1 MISFK
6 EALKIHSS
14 IPLKPLEIEVVSLFE
29 SIGRILAKDI
39 ICIHAL
45 PKFNQSAM
53 DGYGFKMQDLGKK
66 TQVIQHIFAGDDV
79 SALEVRENECVKI
92 MTGAMVPKGI
102 ETIVPIE
109 CMLESHKNFALAPKD
124 FKINA
129 NIRQKG
135 ENASLNSVLV
145 PKNTRLNY
153 GHIALIASQGFK
165 EIKAFRKLK
174 IALFSSGDEL
184 VPLGQNALECQ
195 VYDVNSVG
203 IFNMLKNYNTHFLG
217 VLKDD
222 KNLQLK
228 ILESQDYDVILSSAG
243 VSVGDKDFF
252 KDALK
257 EKNALFYYEKVNLKP
272 GKPVTLARLNQSIII
287 GLPGNPL
294 SCLVVLRVL
303 ILPLLERLS
312 LNKDFKLK
320 PFKAQ
325 INAPLKLKGERAHLI
340 LGNYSN
346 HQFIPYNN
354 NRYESGAIQA
364 LARVDSIA
372 LIDEGVGLVQGEIEI
387 LRFEN

>member
-29 SIGRILAKDI
+29 STGRILAEDI
-39 ICIHAL
+39 VCIHAL

-79 SALEVRENECVKI
+79 SALEVKENECVKI

-109 CMLESHKNFALAPKD
+109 CMLESHKDFALAPKD
-124 FKINA
+124 FKIHA

-203 IFNMLKNYNTHFLG
+203 VFNMLKNYNTHFLG

-222 KNLQLK
+222 KDLQLK
-228 ILESQDYDVILSSAG
+228 ILELQDYDVILSSAG

-294 SCLVVLRVL
+294 SCLLVLRVL

-325 INAPLKLKGERAHLI
+325 INAPLKLKNKRTHLI

>member
-14 IPLKPLEIEVVSLFE
+14 IPLKPLEVEVISLFE
-29 SIGRILAKDI
+29 STGCVLAEDI

-79 SALEVRENECVKI
+79 SALEVKENECVKI

-102 ETIVPIE
+102 ETIIPIE

-129 NIRQKG
+129 HIRQKG

-228 ILESQDYDVILSSAG
+228 ILEWQDYDVILSSAG

-325 INAPLKLKGERAHLI
+325 INAPLKLKNKRAHLI

-372 LIDEGVGLVQGEIEI
+372 LINEGVGLVQGEIEI

>member
-14 IPLKPLEIEVVSLFE
+14 IPLKPLEVEVVSLFE
-29 SIGRILAKDI
+29 STGRILAEDI
-39 ICIHAL
+39 VCIHAL

-79 SALEVRENECVKI
+79 SALEVKENECVKI

-203 IFNMLKNYNTHFLG
+203 VFNMLKNYNTHFLG

-228 ILESQDYDVILSSAG
+228 ILELQDYDVILSSAG

-272 GKPVTLARLNQSIII
+272 GKPVTLAQLHQSIII

-303 ILPLLERLS
+303 ILPLLEHLS

-325 INAPLKLKGERAHLI
+325 INAPLKLKDKRAHLI

-364 LARVDSIA
+364 LAQVDSIA
-372 LIDEGVGLVQGEIEI
+372 LIDEGVGLVQDEIEI

>member
-1 MISFK
+1 MINFK

-14 IPLKPLEIEVVSLFE
+14 IPLKPLEIEVISLFE
-29 SIGRILAKDI
+29 SIGRVLAEDI

-79 SALEVRENECVKI
+79 SALEVKENECVKI

-109 CMLESHKNFALAPKD
+109 CMLESHKDFALAPKD
-124 FKINA
+124 FKIHA

-145 PKNTRLNY
+145 HKNIRLNY

-228 ILESQDYDVILSSAG
+228 ILELQGYDVILSSAG

-294 SCLVVLRVL
+294 SCLLVLRVL
-303 ILPLLERLS
+303 ILPLLEHLS
-312 LNKDFKLK
+312 LNKDFKLNL
-320 PFKAQ
+320 FKAQ
-325 INAPLKLKGERAHLI
+325 INAPLKLKGERTHLI

-364 LARVDSIA
+364 LAQVDSIA

>member
-14 IPLKPLEIEVVSLFE
+14 IPLKPLEIEVISLFE
-29 SIGRILAKDI
+29 SIGRVLAEDI
-39 ICIHAL
+39 ICTHAL

-66 TQVIQHIFAGDDV
+66 TQVVQRIFAGDDV
-79 SALEVRENECVKI
+79 SALEVKENECVKI

-102 ETIVPIE
+102 ETIIPIE
-109 CMLESHKNFALAPKD
+109 CMLESHKNSALAPKD

-257 EKNALFYYEKVNLKP
+257 ERNALFYYEKVNLKP

>member
-29 SIGRILAKDI
+29 STGRVLAEDI
-39 ICIHAL
+39 VCIHAL

-102 ETIVPIE
+102 ETIIPIE
-109 CMLESHKNFALAPKD
+109 CMLESHKDSALAPKD

-203 IFNMLKNYNTHFLG
+203 VFNMLKNYNTHFLG

-222 KNLQLK
+222 KNLQFK
-228 ILESQDYDVILSSAG
+228 TLELQNYDVILSSAG

>member
-29 SIGRILAKDI
+29 SIGRVLAEDI

-53 DGYGFKMQDLGKK
+53 DGYGFKMQDLGQK
-66 TQVIQHIFAGDDV
+66 TQVIQRIFAGDDV
-79 SALEVRENECVKI
+79 SALEVKENECVKI

-102 ETIVPIE
+102 ETIIPIE
-109 CMLESHKNFALAPKD
+109 CMLESHENSALAPKD
-124 FKINA
+124 FKIHA

-203 IFNMLKNYNTHFLG
+203 VFNMLKNYNTHFLE

-222 KNLQLK
+222 KDLQLK
-228 ILESQDYDVILSSAG
+228 ILELQGYDVILSSAG

-272 GKPVTLARLNQSIII
+272 GKPVTLAQLNQSIII

-294 SCLVVLRVL
+294 SCLLVLRVL

-312 LNKDFKLK
+312 LNKDFKLNL
-320 PFKAQ
+320 FKAQ
-325 INAPLKLKGERAHLI
+325 INAPLKLNNKRTHLI

-364 LARVDSIA
+364 LAQVDSIA
-372 LIDEGVGLVQGEIEI
+372 LIDEGVEWVQGEIEI

>member
-29 SIGRILAKDI
+29 SAGRILAEDI

-66 TQVIQHIFAGDDV
+66 TQIIQHIFAGDDV

-222 KNLQLK
+222 KDLQLK
-228 ILESQDYDVILSSAG
+228 ILELQDYDVILSSAG

-257 EKNALFYYEKVNLKP
+257 ERNALFYYEKVNLKP

-294 SCLVVLRVL
+294 SCLIVLRVL

-325 INAPLKLKGERAHLI
+325 INAPLKLKDKRAHLI

-354 NRYESGAIQA
+354 NRYESGAIEA
-364 LARVDSIA
+364 LGQVDSIA
-372 LIDEGVGLVQGEIEI
+372 LIDEGVGLVQGEIDI

>member
-29 SIGRILAKDI
+29 STGRILAEDI

-79 SALEVRENECVKI
+79 SALEVKENECVKI

-109 CMLESHKNFALAPKD
+109 CMLESHKDFALAPKD
-124 FKINA
+124 FKIHA

-153 GHIALIASQGFK
+153 GHIAFIASQGFK

-203 IFNMLKNYNTHFLG
+203 VFNMLKNYNTHFLG

-222 KNLQLK
+222 KDLQLK
-228 ILESQDYDVILSSAG
+228 ILELQDYDVILSSAG

-325 INAPLKLKGERAHLI
+325 INAPLKLKGERTHLI

>member
-14 IPLKPLEIEVVSLFE
+14 IPLKPLEIEVISLFE
-29 SIGRILAKDI
+29 SIGRVLAEDI
-39 ICIHAL
+39 ICTHAL

-66 TQVIQHIFAGDDV
+66 TQIVQHIFAGDDV
-79 SALEVRENECVKI
+79 SALEVKENECVKI

-109 CMLESHKNFALAPKD
+109 CMLESHKNSALAPKD
-124 FKINA
+124 FKIHA

-145 PKNTRLNY
+145 PKNTHLNY

-203 IFNMLKNYNTHFLG
+203 VFNMLKNYNTHFLG

-228 ILESQDYDVILSSAG
+228 VLELQDYDVILSSAG

-272 GKPVTLARLNQSIII
+272 GKPVTLAQLNQSIII

-294 SCLVVLRVL
+294 SCLLVLRVL

-325 INAPLKLKGERAHLI
+325 INAPLKLKDKRTHLI

-364 LARVDSIA
+364 LAQVDSIA

>member
-29 SIGRILAKDI
+29 SIGCILAEDI

-53 DGYGFKMQDLGKK
+53 DGYGFKMQDLGQK

-102 ETIVPIE
+102 ETIIPIE
-109 CMLESHKNFALAPKD
+109 CMLESHANFALAPKD

-294 SCLVVLRVL
+294 SCLLVLRVL

-354 NRYESGAIQA
+354 NRYESGAIEA
-364 LARVDSIA
+364 LAQVDSIA
-372 LIDEGVGLVQGEIEI
+372 LIDEGMGLVQGEIEI

>member
-14 IPLKPLEIEVVSLFE
+14 IPLKPLEIEVISLFE
-29 SIGRILAKDI
+29 STGRILAEDI
-39 ICIHAL
+39 VCIHAL

-53 DGYGFKMQDLGKK
+53 DGYGFKMQDLGKR

-79 SALEVRENECVKI
+79 STLEVKENECVKI

-109 CMLESHKNFALAPKD
+109 CMLESHENSALAPKD

-203 IFNMLKNYNTHFLG
+203 VFNMLKNYNTHFLG

-228 ILESQDYDVILSSAG
+228 ILELQDYDVILSSAG

-294 SCLVVLRVL
+294 SCLLVLRVL

-354 NRYESGAIQA
+354 NRYESGAIEA

>member
-29 SIGRILAKDI
+29 STGRILAEDI
-39 ICIHAL
+39 VCIHAL
-45 PKFNQSAM
+45 PKFNQSTM

-66 TQVIQHIFAGDDV
+66 TQVIQRIFAGDDV

-109 CMLESHKNFALAPKD
+109 CMLESHENFALAPKD

-203 IFNMLKNYNTHFLG
+203 IFNILKNYNTHFLG
-217 VLKDD
+217 VLKDNKD
-222 KNLQLK
+222 LQLK
-228 ILESQDYDVILSSAG
+228 KLESQDYDVILSSAG

-294 SCLVVLRVL
+294 SCLIVLRVL

-312 LNKDFKLK
+312 LNKDFELK

-325 INAPLKLKGERAHLI
+325 INAPLKLKGERTHLI

-364 LARVDSIA
+364 LAQVDSIA

>member
-29 SIGRILAKDI
+29 SIGRILAEDI
-39 ICIHAL
+39 VCIHAL

-53 DGYGFKMQDLGKK
+53 DGYGFKMQDLGKR
-66 TQVIQHIFAGDDV
+66 TQVIQRIFAGDDV
-79 SALEVRENECVKI
+79 SALEVKENECVKI

-102 ETIVPIE
+102 ETIIPIE
-109 CMLESHKNFALAPKD
+109 CMLESHENFALAPKD

-184 VPLGQNALECQ
+184 VSLGQNALECQ

-228 ILESQDYDVILSSAG
+228 ILELQDYDVILSSAG

-272 GKPVTLARLNQSIII
+272 GKPVTLAQLNQSIII

-294 SCLVVLRVL
+294 SCLLVLRVL

-325 INAPLKLKGERAHLI
+325 INAPLKLKDKRVHLI

-364 LARVDSIA
+364 LAQVDSIA

>member
-14 IPLKPLEIEVVSLFE
+14 IPLKPLEIEVISLFE
-29 SIGRILAKDI
+29 SIGHILAEDI

-79 SALEVRENECVKI
+79 SALEVKENECVKI
-92 MTGAMVPKGI
+92 MTRAMVPKGI
-102 ETIVPIE
+102 ETIIPIE
-109 CMLESHKNFALAPKD
+109 CMLESHTNFALAPKD

-135 ENASLNSVLV
+135 ENASLNSMLV

-153 GHIALIASQGFK
+153 GYIVLIASQGLK

-174 IALFSSGDEL
+174 IALFSSDDEL
-184 VPLGQNALECQ
+184 MPLGQNALECQ

-217 VLKDD
+217 VLKAD
-222 KNLQLK
+222 KDLQLK
-228 ILESQDYDVILSSAG
+228 PLESQDYDVILSSAG
-243 VSVGDKDFF
+243 VSVGDEDFF

-272 GKPVTLARLNQSIII
+272 GKPVTLAKLNQSIII

-294 SCLVVLRVL
+294 SCLLVLRVL

-325 INAPLKLKGERAHLI
+325 INAPLKLKGERTHLI
-340 LGNYSN
+340 LGNYLN
-346 HQFIPYNN
+346 NQFIPYNN
-354 NRYESGAIQA
+354 RYDSGAIQA
-364 LARVDSIA
+364 LAQVDSIA
-372 LIDEGVGLVQGEIEI
+372 LIDEGVRLVQGEIEI

>member
-29 SIGRILAKDI
+29 SIGRVLAEDI
-39 ICIHAL
+39 ICTHAL

-79 SALEVRENECVKI
+79 SALEVKENECVKI

-102 ETIVPIE
+102 ETIIPIE
-109 CMLESHKNFALAPKD
+109 CMLESHENFALAPKD

-222 KNLQLK
+222 KDLQLK
-228 ILESQDYDVILSSAG
+228 ILELQDYDVILSSAG

-325 INAPLKLKGERAHLI
+325 INAPLKLKDKRAHLI

>member
-14 IPLKPLEIEVVSLFE
+14 IPLKPLGIEVVSLFE
-29 SIGRILAKDI
+29 SIGRVLAEDI
-39 ICIHAL
+39 ICTHAL

-53 DGYGFKMQDLGKK
+53 DGYGFKMQDLGKR

-79 SALEVRENECVKI
+79 SALEVKENECVKI

-109 CMLESHKNFALAPKD
+109 CMLESHENFALAPKD

-257 EKNALFYYEKVNLKP
+257 ERNALFYYEKVNLKP
-272 GKPVTLARLNQSIII
+272 GKPVTLAQLNQSIII

-325 INAPLKLKGERAHLI
+325 INAPLKLKDKRTHLI

-354 NRYESGAIQA
+354 NRYESGAIQT
-364 LARVDSIA
+364 LAQVDSIA

>member
-14 IPLKPLEIEVVSLFE
+14 IPLKPLEVEVVSLFE
-29 SIGRILAKDI
+29 GTGRILAEDI
-39 ICIHAL
+39 VCIHAL

-79 SALEVRENECVKI
+79 SALEVKENECVKI

-102 ETIVPIE
+102 ETIIPIE
-109 CMLESHKNFALAPKD
+109 CMLESHENFALAPKD

-228 ILESQDYDVILSSAG
+228 ILELQDYDVILSSAG

-294 SCLVVLRVL
+294 SCLLVLRVL

-325 INAPLKLKGERAHLI
+325 INAPLKLKNKRVHLI

>member
-14 IPLKPLEIEVVSLFE
+14 IPLKPLEVEVVSLFE
-29 SIGRILAKDI
+29 SIGRVLAEDI
-39 ICIHAL
+39 ICTHAL

-66 TQVIQHIFAGDDV
+66 TQVVQRIFAGDDV
-79 SALEVRENECVKI
+79 SSLEVRENECVKI

-109 CMLESHKNFALAPKD
+109 CMLESHKDFALAPKD

-195 VYDVNSVG
+195 VYDVNSVSV
-203 IFNMLKNYNTHFLG
+203 FNMLKNYNTHFLG

-228 ILESQDYDVILSSAG
+228 ILELQDYDVILSSAG

-272 GKPVTLARLNQSIII
+272 GKPVTLARLNQSIIV

-325 INAPLKLKGERAHLI
+325 INAPLKLKGERVHLI

-354 NRYESGAIQA
+354 NRYESGAIEA

>member
-14 IPLKPLEIEVVSLFE
+14 IPLKPLEIEIISLFE
-29 SIGRILAKDI
+29 SIGRILAEDI

-66 TQVIQHIFAGDDV
+66 TQIVQRIFAGDDV
-79 SALEVRENECVKI
+79 SALEVKENECVKI

-195 VYDVNSVG
+195 VYDINSVG
-203 IFNMLKNYNTHFLG
+203 VFNMLKNYNTHFLG

-294 SCLVVLRVL
+294 SCLLVLRVL

-312 LNKDFKLK
+312 LNKDFELK

-354 NRYESGAIQA
+354 NRYESGAIEA

>member
-1 MISFK
+1 
-6 EALKIHSS
+6 
-14 IPLKPLEIEVVSLFE
+14 
-29 SIGRILAKDI
+29 
-39 ICIHAL
+39 
-45 PKFNQSAM
+45 
-53 DGYGFKMQDLGKK
+53 
-66 TQVIQHIFAGDDV
+66 
-79 SALEVRENECVKI
+79 LEVKENECVKI

-109 CMLESHKNFALAPKD
+109 CMLESHKDFALAPKD
-124 FKINA
+124 FKIHA

-153 GHIALIASQGFK
+153 GHIALIASQGLK

-228 ILESQDYDVILSSAG
+228 ILELQGYDVILSSAG

-272 GKPVTLARLNQSIII
+272 GKPVTLAQLNQSLII

-294 SCLVVLRVL
+294 SCLLVLRVL

-312 LNKDFKLK
+312 LNKDFKLN

-325 INAPLKLKGERAHLI
+325 INAPLKLKDKRAHLI

-364 LARVDSIA
+364 LAQVDSIA
-372 LIDEGVGLVQGEIEI
+372 LIDEGVGLVQGEVEI

>member
-29 SIGRILAKDI
+29 SIGRILAEDI
-39 ICIHAL
+39 ICIYAL

-53 DGYGFKMQDLGKK
+53 DGYGFKMQDLGQK

-79 SALEVRENECVKI
+79 STLEVKENECVKI

-102 ETIVPIE
+102 ETIISIE
-109 CMLESHKNFALAPKD
+109 CMLESHENFALAPKD

-174 IALFSSGDEL
+174 IALFSSGNEL

-203 IFNMLKNYNTHFLG
+203 VFNMLKNYNTHFLG

-228 ILESQDYDVILSSAG
+228 ILELQDYDVILSSAG

-257 EKNALFYYEKVNLKP
+257 ERNALFYYEKVNLKP
-272 GKPVTLARLNQSIII
+272 GKPVTLAQLNQSIII

-320 PFKAQ
+320 PFKTQ
-325 INAPLKLKGERAHLI
+325 INAPLKLKDKRAHLI

-346 HQFIPYNN
+346 HRFIPYNN
-354 NRYESGAIQA
+354 NRYESGAIEA
-364 LARVDSIA
+364 LAQVDSIA

>member
-14 IPLKPLEIEVVSLFE
+14 IPLKPLEVEVVSLFE
-29 SIGRILAKDI
+29 SIGRVLAEDI
-39 ICIHAL
+39 ICTHAL

-53 DGYGFKMQDLGKK
+53 DGYGFKMQDLGKR

-79 SALEVRENECVKI
+79 SALEVKENECVKI

-102 ETIVPIE
+102 ETIIPIE
-109 CMLESHKNFALAPKD
+109 CMLESHENFALAPKD

-228 ILESQDYDVILSSAG
+228 TLESQDYDVILSSAG

-257 EKNALFYYEKVNLKP
+257 ERNALFYYEKVNLKP

-325 INAPLKLKGERAHLI
+325 INAPLKLKNKRAHLI
-340 LGNYSN
+340 LGNYLN

>member
-14 IPLKPLEIEVVSLFE
+14 IPLKPLEIEVISLFE
-29 SIGRILAKDI
+29 SIGRVLAEDI
-39 ICIHAL
+39 ICTHAL

-66 TQVIQHIFAGDDV
+66 TQVIQRIFAGDDV
-79 SALEVRENECVKI
+79 SALEVKENECVKI
-92 MTGAMVPKGI
+92 MTGAMVPKAI

-109 CMLESHKNFALAPKD
+109 CMLESHENFALAPKD

-203 IFNMLKNYNTHFLG
+203 VFNMLKNYNTHFLG

-228 ILESQDYDVILSSAG
+228 ILELQDYDVILSSAG

-294 SCLVVLRVL
+294 SCLLVLRVL

-312 LNKDFKLK
+312 LNKDFELK
-320 PFKAQ
+320 PLKAQ
-325 INAPLKLKGERAHLI
+325 INAPLKLKNKRAHLI

>member
-14 IPLKPLEIEVVSLFE
+14 IPLKPLEIEVISLFE
-29 SIGRILAKDI
+29 SIGRVLAEDI
-39 ICIHAL
+39 ICTHAL

-53 DGYGFKMQDLGKK
+53 DGYGFKMQDLGKR

-79 SALEVRENECVKI
+79 NALEVRENECVKI

-102 ETIVPIE
+102 ETIIPIE
-109 CMLESHKNFALAPKD
+109 CMLESHENSALAPKD

-203 IFNMLKNYNTHFLG
+203 VFNMLKNYNTHFLG

-228 ILESQDYDVILSSAG
+228 ILELQDYDVILSSAG

-272 GKPVTLARLNQSIII
+272 GRPVTLARLNQSIII

>member
-14 IPLKPLEIEVVSLFE
+14 IPLKPLEVEVVSLFE
-29 SIGRILAKDI
+29 STGRILAEDI

-53 DGYGFKMQDLGKK
+53 DGYGFKMQDLGQK
-66 TQVIQHIFAGDDV
+66 TQVVQCIFAGDDV
-79 SALEVRENECVKI
+79 SALEVKENECVKI

-109 CMLESHKNFALAPKD
+109 CMLESHENFALAPKD

-228 ILESQDYDVILSSAG
+228 ILELQDYDVILSSAG

-312 LNKDFKLK
+312 LNKGFKLK

-325 INAPLKLKGERAHLI
+325 INAPLKLKNKRAHLI
-340 LGNYSN
+340 LGNYLN

-364 LARVDSIA
+364 LAQVDSIA

>member
-1 MISFK
+1 M
-6 EALKIHSS
+6 
-14 IPLKPLEIEVVSLFE
+14 
-29 SIGRILAKDI
+29 
-39 ICIHAL
+39 
-45 PKFNQSAM
+45 
-53 DGYGFKMQDLGKK
+53 
-66 TQVIQHIFAGDDV
+66 
-79 SALEVRENECVKI
+79 SALEVKENECVKI

-102 ETIVPIE
+102 ETIIPIE
-109 CMLESHKNFALAPKD
+109 CMLESHTNFALAPKD

-145 PKNTRLNY
+145 PKNTHLNY
-153 GHIALIASQGFK
+153 GHIALIASQGLK

-222 KNLQLK
+222 KDLQLK
-228 ILESQDYDVILSSAG
+228 PLESQDYDVILSSAG

-272 GKPVTLARLNQSIII
+272 GKPVTLAQLNQSIII

-294 SCLVVLRVL
+294 SCLLVLRVL

-325 INAPLKLKGERAHLI
+325 INAPLKLKGERTHLI
-340 LGNYSN
+340 LGNYLN
-346 HQFIPYNN
+346 NQFIPYNN
-354 NRYESGAIQA
+354 NRYDSGAIQA
-364 LARVDSIA
+364 LAQVDSIA
-372 LIDEGVGLVQGEIEI
+372 LIDEGVRLVQGEIEI

>member
-29 SIGRILAKDI
+29 SIGRILAEDI

-79 SALEVRENECVKI
+79 SALEVKENECVKI

-109 CMLESHKNFALAPKD
+109 CMLESHKDFALAPKD
-124 FKINA
+124 FKIHA

-165 EIKAFRKLK
+165 EVKAFRKLK

-203 IFNMLKNYNTHFLG
+203 VFNMLKNYNTHFLG

-228 ILESQDYDVILSSAG
+228 ILELQDYDVILSSAG

-272 GKPVTLARLNQSIII
+272 GKPVTLAQLNQSIII

-325 INAPLKLKGERAHLI
+325 INAPLKLKDKRAHLI

-364 LARVDSIA
+364 LAQVDSIA

>member
-29 SIGRILAKDI
+29 STGRILAEDI
-39 ICIHAL
+39 ICTHAL

-66 TQVIQHIFAGDDV
+66 TQVVQRIFAGDDV

-102 ETIVPIE
+102 ETIIPIE
-109 CMLESHKNFALAPKD
+109 CMLESHENFALAPKD

-203 IFNMLKNYNTHFLG
+203 VFNMLKNYNTHFLG

-272 GKPVTLARLNQSIII
+272 GKPVTLAKLNQSIII

-294 SCLVVLRVL
+294 SCLLVLRVL

-325 INAPLKLKGERAHLI
+325 INAPLKLKDKRVHLI

-364 LARVDSIA
+364 LAQVDSIA

>member
-29 SIGRILAKDI
+29 STGRILAEDI
-39 ICIHAL
+39 VCIHAL

-66 TQVIQHIFAGDDV
+66 TQVIQRIFAGDDV
-79 SALEVRENECVKI
+79 SALEVKENECVKI

-102 ETIVPIE
+102 ETIIPIE
-109 CMLESHKNFALAPKD
+109 CMLESHENFALAPKD

-272 GKPVTLARLNQSIII
+272 GKPVTLARFNQSIII

-294 SCLVVLRVL
+294 SCLLVLRVL

-364 LARVDSIA
+364 LAQVDSIA
-372 LIDEGVGLVQGEIEI
+372 LIDEGMGLVQGEIEI

>member
-14 IPLKPLEIEVVSLFE
+14 IPLKPLEIEVISLFE
-29 SIGRILAKDI
+29 SIGRVLAEDI
-39 ICIHAL
+39 ICTHTL

-66 TQVIQHIFAGDDV
+66 TQVVQRIFAGDDV
-79 SALEVRENECVKI
+79 SALEVKENECVKI

-203 IFNMLKNYNTHFLG
+203 IFNILKNYNTHFLG

-222 KNLQLK
+222 KDLQLK
-228 ILESQDYDVILSSAG
+228 PLESQDYDVILSSAG

-272 GKPVTLARLNQSIII
+272 GKPVTLAKLNQSIII

-294 SCLVVLRVL
+294 SCLLVLRVL

-325 INAPLKLKGERAHLI
+325 INAPLKLKGERTHLI

-346 HQFIPYNN
+346 HQFVPYNN
-354 NRYESGAIQA
+354 NRYDSGAIQA
-364 LARVDSIA
+364 LAQVDSIA

>member
-29 SIGRILAKDI
+29 SAGRILAEDI
-39 ICIHAL
+39 VCIHAL

-79 SALEVRENECVKI
+79 SALEVKENECVKI

-109 CMLESHKNFALAPKD
+109 CMLESHENSALAPKD

-203 IFNMLKNYNTHFLG
+203 VFNMLKNYNTHFLG

-228 ILESQDYDVILSSAG
+228 ILELQDYDVILSSAG

-312 LNKDFKLK
+312 LNKDFKLN

-325 INAPLKLKGERAHLI
+325 INAPLKLKGERTHLI

-354 NRYESGAIQA
+354 NRYDSGAIEA

>member
-29 SIGRILAKDI
+29 SIGRILAEDI

-79 SALEVRENECVKI
+79 SALEVKENECVKI

-109 CMLESHKNFALAPKD
+109 CMLESHENFALAPKD

-184 VPLGQNALECQ
+184 VPSGQNALECQ

-228 ILESQDYDVILSSAG
+228 ILELQDYDVILSSAG

-257 EKNALFYYEKVNLKP
+257 ERNALFYYEKVNLKP
-272 GKPVTLARLNQSIII
+272 GKPVTLAQLNQSIII

-325 INAPLKLKGERAHLI
+325 INAPLKLKDKRAHLI

-364 LARVDSIA
+364 LAQVDSIA
-372 LIDEGVGLVQGEIEI
+372 LINEGVGLVQGEIEI